1 VFSEER
7 MMTKNDFTRQG
18 NSGQASNGRD
28 SDSLAC
34 VIFSNNDIA
43 TLEGLHHI
51 MLGFLEVIT

>member
-1 VFSEER
+1 
-7 MMTKNDFTRQG
+7 MMKKNDFTRQG
-18 NSGQASNGRD
+18 NSGQASNGGD

-43 TLEGLHHI
+43 TLLGLHHI